1 MNLGNCIL
9 GFLLLLCVGHS
20 YGEELVAEF
29 PLVKMKSD
37 TIAMIVRK
45 DIEPALID
53 YYYDKPKILMASG
66 NKSTIRFEDMSDHP
80 RIAEEYLNDVIGYII
95 VGQFYV
101 LIDKSLSRSVKAI
114 CQQKKSF
121 DMIKVFKLNVPGMVT
136 IVMSD
141 PWQWAYKIE
150 NGKIIPDSRNP
161 YAY

>member
-1 MNLGNCIL
+1 MDLRKCIL
-9 GFLLLLCVGHS
+9 GFLLLFCAFNS
-20 YGEELVAEF
+20 FCEEAVAEF
-29 PLVKMKSD
+29 PMVKMKND
-37 TIAMIVRK
+37 TIAKIVRK
-45 DIEPALID
+45 FIEPALVD
-53 YYYDKPKILMASG
+53 YYYDKDKILMASG

-101 LIDKSLSRSVKAI
+101 LIDKSLSKYIKTI

-121 DMIKVFKLNVPGMVT
+121 DMIEIVLNIPGKVNA
-136 IVMSD
+136 IISD
-141 PWQWAYKIE
+141 PWEWAYKIE